1 MTGAL
6 PLRPDVEA
14 EDGETTVLSV
24 GEEATA
30 DVFEALA
37 GVTAQ
42 SILRELYREPSTPSE
57 LSDHVDTTLQNVH
70 YHLERLEEAGLI
82 RVVGVEFSRRGV
94 EMDVY
99 APEGPVVVTLG
110 EPSFPRERATPAETD
125 AARSTAIGSSGD

>member
-24 GEEATA
+24 GDETAA

-42 SILRELYREPSTPSE
+42 SILRELYREPSTPAE
-57 LSDHVDTTLQNVH
+57 LSDHVDTSLQNVH
-70 YHLERLEEAGLI
+70 YHLGRLEEADLV

-99 APEGPVVVTLG
+99 APEGPLVVTLG
-110 EPSFPRERATPAETD
+110 EPSLPEESADPAE
-125 AARSTAIGSSGD
+125 AGSARPAVGSSGD